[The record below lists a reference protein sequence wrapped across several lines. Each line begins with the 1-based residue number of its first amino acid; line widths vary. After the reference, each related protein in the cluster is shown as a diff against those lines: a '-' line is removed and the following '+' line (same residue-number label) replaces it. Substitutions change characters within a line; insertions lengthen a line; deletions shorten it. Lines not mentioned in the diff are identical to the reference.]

1 MLTNEIHTNRQKN
14 LPLFQQVKF
23 STFYS
28 LVGRA
33 SKKMRGISFNYDH
46 ERKTIETIIIF
57 DSPLSEEEQEEM
69 EVANTEVLADIHNE
83 VAGFFLTLK
92 VIPSFKS
99 ILDQHGNWGW
109 IYLRHEYDN

>member
-1 MLTNEIHTNRQKN
+1 MLINETHTNRQKN

-57 DSPLSEEEQEEM
+57 DSILSEEEQE
-69 EVANTEVLADIHNE
+69 A
-83 VAGFFLTLK
+83 LK
-92 VIPSFKS
+92 RAMDPNGNLKKS
-99 ILDQHGNWGW
+99 D
-109 IYLRHEYDN
+109 EE